1 MNKNESFIY
10 CVSSAEKLNSGTG
23 NTYEIDVGKLNTSHD
38 HFLVEVV
45 SCSFGPAN
53 SFSGNDDQ
61 ILLTVE
67 GLAENYENY
76 VNGNEAILTIAN
88 YTNTGMTGTNGAIFK
103 AKDLRMGKRVTF
115 KIRML
120 DLNLATSGTDIN
132 AGGNTTYWLLMLK
145 FTPIEPF

>member
-1 MNKNESFIY
+1 M
-10 CVSSAEKLNSGTG
+10 KL
-23 NTYEIDVGKLNTSHD
+23 YY
-38 HFLVEVV
+38 
-45 SCSFGPAN
+45 
-53 SFSGNDDQ
+53 Q
-61 ILLTVE
+61 LL
-67 GLAENYENY
+67 
-76 VNGNEAILTIAN
+76 N

-120 DLNLATSGTDIN
+120 DLNLATSGTIIN